1 MALSVEQLKQLA
13 ALYDQWQ
20 AANSREPAAA
30 RAAALAHLE
39 REATAQDADF
49 RRAFDVMLEQAGT
62 AGAVTSWLPIPDS
75 VRGAAIAASAMDT
88 ADVAESVNR
97 SARFTLDELGRPRA
111 QHESGQ
117 SVGPYRLIKE
127 IGRGGMGVVWLAA
140 RADGQHER
148 QVALKMPLVEN
159 LNWLLAARFARERN
173 ILASLEHPGIALV
186 RRWC

>member
-20 AANSREPAAA
+20 AANAREPAAA

-49 RRAFDVMLEQAGT
+49 RRAFDVMLEQAGN
-62 AGAVTSWLPIPDS
+62 AGAARAVTRWLPIPDS
-75 VRGAAIAASAMDT
+75 VRGAAIAASAMDA

-97 SARFTLDELGRPRA
+97 SARVTLDELGRPRA

-127 IGRGGMGVVWLAA
+127 IGRGGMGCGLARGA
-140 RADGQHER
+140 CG
-148 QVALKMPLVEN
+148 
-159 LNWLLAARFARERN
+159 WAA
-173 ILASLEHPGIALV
+173 
-186 RRWC
+186 